1 VAKLNR
7 ISIRELR
14 RLLPIWQEIL
24 RIQDWD
30 IKVEVVKD
38 IPTFEEAYVNHDYIY
53 KTAKITFRLY
63 TTWETEQ
70 ILVHELL
77 HVAMSGF
84 DGSIVDDSTED
95 ILLETFVDHTA
106 KALVRMHNGA

>member
-1 VAKLNR
+1 MAKLNR

-30 IKVEVVKD
+30 IKVEVAKKLD
-38 IPTFEEAYVNHDYIY
+38 HGEAYCIPDAKY
-53 KTAKITFRLY
+53 KMAQIVFKQY
-63 TTWETEQ
+63 TSWETEDL
-70 ILVHELL
+70 LVHELM

-84 DGSIVDDSTED
+84 DNSIADGSPED
-95 ILLETFVDHTA
+95 TQLETFVDKTA
-106 KALVRMHNGA
+106 KTLVRLRNGA